1 MCNWILV
8 LLQIYFGGETIS
20 TNARVNHL
28 RSLSH
33 ILLFIMILL
42 LFLIIYSY
50 ASLDEGGTVMKDA
63 YATGPWSSEYLAK
76 HINKL
81 EILAAFNA
89 LRAFAN
95 NASNVSIHLMLDN
108 ATSVSYIN
116 RCGGTHS
123 FKLREVAL
131 NIINIYSRP
140 SI

>member
-1 MCNWILV
+1 MDFLV
-8 LLQIYFGGETIS
+8 QLDSSSVTNLLWW
-20 TNARVNHL
+20 RNHIDQCAGK
-28 RSLSH
+28 SLEE
-33 ILLFIMILL
+33 LKPD
-42 LFLIIYSY
+42 LIIYSD
-50 ASLDEGGTVMKDA
+50 ASLDGWGAVMNDA

-89 LRAFAN
+89 LRAFAY
-95 NASNVSIHLMLDN
+95 NASNVSIHFKLDN